1 VASPPPFFPLDDSAE
16 PLEMSGLGPP
26 TPQPTQGGT
35 LPPDQRKSWLRLAM
49 LLPLAMKGG
58 PGALEGFL
66 GGLNRADQQTQ
77 ATQRQAQQD
86 QERQRQIQAQEA
98 YRQQVFE
105 QTQTN
110 QADTRRQALLKD
122 FPAQPATAQSDA
134 DQRALLEL
142 YGPQAKAIGL
152 RPAALE
158 SYALQTQSAERMRA
172 RKIQETWTKLPSES
186 KTEALKNGWSLQVGP
201 DQVPFDQWSSV
212 VGGAVDP
219 ATGKPPAAAPEVPDL
234 TKSSIDVQAADALKR
249 GDTEAYE
256 RLKRVKKEI

>member
-1 VASPPPFFPLDDSAE
+1 MSSPPFFPLDDDGAA

-122 FPAQPATAQSDA
+122 FADRIGSAESEADVKAIVALYAPQAQS
-134 DQRALLEL
+134 
-142 YGPQAKAIGL
+142 IWL
-152 RPAALE
+152 RPGALE
-158 SYALQTQSAERMRA
+158 GFAQQTQTAVR
-172 RKIQETWTKLPSES
+172 ILPMH
-186 KTEALKNGWSLQVGP
+186 Q
-201 DQVPFDQWSSV
+201 
-212 VGGAVDP
+212 
-219 ATGKPPAAAPEVPDL
+219 
-234 TKSSIDVQAADALKR
+234 
-249 GDTEAYE
+249 
-256 RLKRVKKEI
+256 